1 MTIDIDPLAFGV
13 SLLPWTALL
22 TIVGAC
28 GAILW
33 MLRRA
38 ATFGLTP
45 RTTYGIALRAALW
58 STLGGR
64 LFHVIDHADFYS
76 DVPFQAFYL
85 WNGGLSLWGSLIVG
99 AGGALWHAKRA
110 GATLS
115 AFAHALM
122 LAGLAALTVGRLG
135 DFLAG
140 ERVGTGS
147 SLAWAVTYANERS
160 VAFSAGS
167 AHPVA
172 LYEALLAIVLLVV
185 LVRLW
190 HRIKRAR
197 AIDIAFAGYA
207 VGRFLI
213 GFVTVERTVGGL
225 DFSQWVALAVLGVIS
240 LFAVRGYARSRILDS
255 PART

>member
-1 MTIDIDPLAFGV
+1 MTIDFNPQAFGV
-13 SLLPWTALL
+13 PLLPWTTLL
-22 TIVGAC
+22 TIVGAF
-28 GAILW
+28 GAIVW

-38 ATFGLTP
+38 STFGLAP

-76 DVPFQAFYL
+76 DVPFQVFYL

-115 AFAHALM
+115 AFADALT
-122 LAGLAALTVGRLG
+122 LAGLAALIVGRLG

-140 ERVGTGS
+140 ERIGTSS
-147 SLAWAVTYANERS
+147 SLAWAVTYANEHS
-160 VAFSAGS
+160 AAFAASS

-172 LYEALLAIVLLVV
+172 LYEALLGIVLLVV

-190 HRIKRAR
+190 HRIKRGS
-197 AIDIAFAGYA
+197 AITIAFAGYA

-213 GFVTVERTVGGL
+213 GFVTVERTVVGL
-225 DFSQWVALAVLGVIS
+225 DFSQWVALAILGVIS
-240 LFAVRGYARSRILDS
+240 LLAVRGYARSRILDS
-255 PART
+255 PD

>member
-122 LAGLAALTVGRLG
+122 LA
-135 DFLAG
+135 
-140 ERVGTGS
+140 
-147 SLAWAVTYANERS
+147 
-160 VAFSAGS
+160 
-167 AHPVA
+167 
-172 LYEALLAIVLLVV
+172 LLAIVLLVV